1 MATVKKAAKKALK
14 KAVAKKSEGIAETYR
29 CVALALPHVM
39 EDSHMGAADFRI
51 EIAGKRRI
59 FATLVYE
66 SKGLGTLMLDAEQ
79 QAAFL
84 EEAPEYFS
92 AAPGGWGR
100 MGATL
105 VRLDAPESVLAG
117 GLETA
122 HRHTLAK
129 MQAVRAKAKA
139 EV

>member
-1 MATVKKAAKKALK
+1 MAMAKKAAKKA
-14 KAVAKKSEGIAETYR
+14 VARKSAGASATYR
-29 CVALALPHVM
+29 RLALALPYAL
-39 EDSHMGAADFRI
+39 EASHMGAPDFRI
-51 EIAGKRRI
+51 EVAGKRRI
-59 FATLVYE
+59 FATLAYE

-79 QAAFL
+79 QAMFL
-84 EEAPEYFS
+84 AEAPEYFS

-122 HRHTLAK
+122 YRQTLGK
-129 MQAVRAKAKA
+129 MQSKKGARSKSKV
-139 EV
+139 